1 MGNFNTDLIKYGNS
15 EMVNSFVDKLVSNFL
30 SYQILLPIGI
40 STTSTLI
47 DNIFCKSTSP
57 SEIIS
62 GNIKCSVSDH
72 LSEITI
78 FTDYFANSPKAK
90 SNVFR

>member
-15 EMVNSFVDKLVSNFL
+15 EMVNSFVDKLVSNLL
-30 SYQILLPIGI
+30 SNQILLPMGI

-72 LSEITI
+72 LSKITI
-78 FTDYFANSPKAK
+78 FPDYFANSPKAK